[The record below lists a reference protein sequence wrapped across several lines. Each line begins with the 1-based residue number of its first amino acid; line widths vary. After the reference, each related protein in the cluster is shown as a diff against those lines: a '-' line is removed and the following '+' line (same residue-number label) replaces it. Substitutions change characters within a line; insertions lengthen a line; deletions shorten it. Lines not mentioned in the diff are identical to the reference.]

1 MRKPAEIIIALGT
14 NKAQEAN
21 MSAAREL
28 VAQLLPGLTF
38 TRDLWTAPVGIES
51 DLFLNCLAS
60 GTTSLSYAEARSALK
75 LIESQLGAEPS
86 SKAAGIV
93 AIDLDILL
101 FNGRRYHQKDWNR
114 TYIKQL
120 LSELKTTI
128 AL

>member
-14 NKAQEAN
+14 NTAQVAN

-51 DLFLNCLAS
+51 DLFLNCLAW
-60 GTTSLSYAEARSALK
+60 GTTSLSYAEARS
-75 LIESQLGAEPS
+75 ESQLGAEPS

-93 AIDLDILL
+93 VIDLDILL